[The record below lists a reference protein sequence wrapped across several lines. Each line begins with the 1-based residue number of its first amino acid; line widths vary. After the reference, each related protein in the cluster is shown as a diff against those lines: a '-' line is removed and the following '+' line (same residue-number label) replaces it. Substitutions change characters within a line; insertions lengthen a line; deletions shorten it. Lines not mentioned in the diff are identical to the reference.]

1 MAMEGV
7 DSLLVVVADG
17 LTVEGADTAVAD
29 NFTMEWANS
38 LEGTVLWSW
47 TSKLLMVLSWK
58 WLMICMWN
66 CVQLLY
72 HVLYYFLCGLH

>member
-38 LEGTVLWSW
+38 LEGTVLW
-47 TSKLLMVLSWK
+47 
-58 WLMICMWN
+58 
-66 CVQLLY
+66 Y
-72 HVLYYFLCGLH
+72 